1 MTIKGFS
8 KHTFSSDLT
17 NPDTKFKK
25 KSLQKE
31 RIVMEEIDNNGVYQ
45 ALVKDFD
52 NNMEEP
58 LEYYVKKRTSMNDL
72 LVDNK
77 INQIFLGG
85 VTVIGLFVLYRLL
98 QRSK

>member
-1 MTIKGFS
+1 MTITGFS

-17 NPDTKFKK
+17 NPDSKYKN
-25 KSLQKE
+25 KSVHKE
-31 RIVMEEIDNNGVYQ
+31 RITMEELNSDGRYQ

-52 NNMEEP
+52 NNMKEP
-58 LEYYVKKRTSMNDL
+58 LEYYIKKRASVNDI